1 MPQFLSD
8 ESQDEIPP
16 ERHTAIVTV
25 SAGSLETLVRVLNTI
40 QAFEHWPTVKI
51 TSDAEGL
58 VDTFYGKEKDVWKN
72 P

>member
-1 MPQFLSD
+1 MAQFLSG
-8 ESQDEIPP
+8 EAQDEIPP
-16 ERHTAIVTV
+16 ERHTATVTV
-25 SAGSLETLVRVLNTI
+25 SAGSLETLVRVLNTM

-51 TSDAEGL
+51 SSDADGL